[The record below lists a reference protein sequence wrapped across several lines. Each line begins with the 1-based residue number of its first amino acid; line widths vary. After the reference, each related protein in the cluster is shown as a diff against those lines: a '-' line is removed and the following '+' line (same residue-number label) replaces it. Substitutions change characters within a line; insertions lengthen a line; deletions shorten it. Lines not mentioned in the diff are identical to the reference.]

1 MDETGAIQ
9 HRLQLEQRF
18 RSGANWFFWIAGLS
32 LLNSVMLHSG
42 SNWSFIV
49 GLGITRLIDAVALNS
64 ATGPMATAI
73 ALALD
78 AFVAGFFVLF
88 GVLARK
94 RYIAAFVIGMIL
106 YAADGLLFLMVK
118 DWLSMG
124 FHVLALVFIFKG
136 LTACRELTRLEAD
149 LAAGAA
155 PPPPEMTEDEPPP
168 REK

>member
-49 GLGITRLIDAVALNS
+49 GLGITQVIDAVALNS

-94 RYIAAFVIGMIL
+94 RYIAAFVIGMVL
-106 YAADGLLFLMVK
+106 YAADGLLFLMVE

-124 FHVLALVFIFKG
+124 FHVLALVFIFRG
-136 LTACRELTRLEAD
+136 MLTCRELTRLEAE

-155 PPPPEMTEDEPPP
+155 ATPETTEDEAPFV
-168 REK
+168 